1 MNIPIRISKWVDSW
15 VARSGFSEKPVIVGL
30 AGDGSQRKFFRVSLG
45 AQSFVVLDDD
55 TWISSKDYA
64 PHQQYLQKRGLPV
77 PAFVE
82 IDEAQGVGVLEDLGD
97 ELLQF
102 TVRRLITDRSLFL
115 AWMRRAVTLLADLHG
130 KTFPVPKE
138 LPVAS
143 RFFDEEKYFQEMS
156 FTWEH
161 LVKGFL
167 KLDTPLPEQKMRQFC
182 RTIGSLKPEVFCHRD
197 YHTRNILVFKDDLFL
212 IDFQDAR
219 LGSPVY
225 DLASLIF
232 DAYVHLTPQEK
243 TELAYHYRTSV
254 GKYEPLA
261 KAISWDHFD
270 RDLAWVGL
278 QRIVKA
284 AGSFAS
290 FYTRFQK
297 GTHLPYLLPALDT
310 AKILLKEV
318 EQTLPATQ
326 GLFPVDEWI
335 ASAKIQLAK
344 VQP

>member
-1 MNIPIRISKWVDSW
+1 MNIPNRISKWVESW
-15 VARSGFSEKPVIVGL
+15 VAREGFSEKPKIVGL

-45 AQSFVVLDDD
+45 DQSFVILDDE

-64 PHQQYLQKRGLPV
+64 PHQHYLHKQGLPV
-77 PAFVE
+77 PAFLE
-82 IDEAQGVGVLEDLGD
+82 IDETLGVGVLEDLGD

-102 TVRRLITDRSLFL
+102 TVRRLAADRSLFL

-130 KTFPVPKE
+130 KTFPVPKD

-143 RFFDEEKYFQEMS
+143 RSFDEEKYFQEMS

-161 LVKGFL
+161 LVRGFL
-167 KLDTPLPEQKMRQFC
+167 KLDMPLPEEKMRHFC
-182 RTIGSLKPEVFCHRD
+182 RTIGGLKPEVFCHRD
-197 YHTRNILVFKDDLFL
+197 YHTRNVLVYKDDLFL

-219 LGSPVY
+219 LGSPTY

-232 DAYVHLTPQEK
+232 DAYVHLSPQEK
-243 TELAYHYRTSV
+243 TELALHYRTSV
-254 GKYEPLA
+254 GKYDLLA
-261 KAISWDHFD
+261 RAIVWETFD

-297 GTHLPYLLPALDT
+297 STHLPYLLPALDT
-310 AKILLKEV
+310 AKALLREV
-318 EQTLPATQ
+318 EPSLPIIK

-335 ASAKIQLAK
+335 AAAKTHLAK

>member
-1 MNIPIRISKWVDSW
+1 M
-15 VARSGFSEKPVIVGL
+15 
-30 AGDGSQRKFFRVSLG
+30 
-45 AQSFVVLDDD
+45 
-55 TWISSKDYA
+55 
-64 PHQQYLQKRGLPV
+64 